1 MTTTTFDTENAMHGQ
16 KMTADMYLTMQRTTS
31 REDYGKYELFN
42 KTLRFMAGASLAH
55 NKIATNLVTIFNMLF
70 WQINSSNEIYQS
82 DMKVISFLHHKNYF
96 YPDVVIVDD
105 EPRFSDTTKDVLINP
120 SIIIE
125 VLSDETEAFD
135 RGDKY
140 VSYRQIETLREY
152 ILVAQHERRIEHF
165 YKANDGN
172 WYAGSVVEDNG
183 ALTLLSIPIA
193 LPMGQVYRQVYV

>member
-1 MTTTTFDTENAMHGQ
+1 MTTTTFDTENAMNGQ
-16 KMTADMYLTMQRTTS
+16 KMTADMYLTMQRTTT

-105 EPRFSDTTKDVLINP
+105 APRFSDTNK
-120 SIIIE
+120 
-125 VLSDETEAFD
+125 EAFD

-140 VSYRQIETLREY
+140 LSYCQIETLREY

-172 WYAGSVVEDNG
+172 WYAGSVIEENG
-183 ALTLLSIPIA
+183 ELTLLSLPIT